1 MQSASG
7 AAQQSDRA
15 RLFDLPIWKATCWNA
30 WSDKVKQESIKLP
43 SIAASESQATV
54 LMLLL
59 LSQLGRRTMKEMDE
73 DGDSDSDRETKDETI
88 GSQGRDKGA
97 NRTGE

>member
-1 MQSASG
+1 
-7 AAQQSDRA
+7 
-15 RLFDLPIWKATCWNA
+15 
-30 WSDKVKQESIKLP
+30 
-43 SIAASESQATV
+43 